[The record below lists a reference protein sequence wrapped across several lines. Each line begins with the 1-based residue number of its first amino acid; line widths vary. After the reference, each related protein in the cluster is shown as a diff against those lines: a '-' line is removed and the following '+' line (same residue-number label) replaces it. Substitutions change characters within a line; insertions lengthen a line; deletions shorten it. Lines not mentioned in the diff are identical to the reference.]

1 MVLLN
6 HAAVDVDDLA
16 IDPTSWAGEKR
27 DSLRD
32 VRRCAEAF
40 QGSQLGQVLHCS
52 FVFPVQEQIGGRG
65 AWGYGV
71 DRDIASP

>member
-40 QGSQLGQVLHCS
+40 TFRQPFSAAGQPLERENGC
-52 FVFPVQEQIGGRG
+52 PQQMID
-65 AWGYGV
+65 GYC
-71 DRDIASP
+71 AAP